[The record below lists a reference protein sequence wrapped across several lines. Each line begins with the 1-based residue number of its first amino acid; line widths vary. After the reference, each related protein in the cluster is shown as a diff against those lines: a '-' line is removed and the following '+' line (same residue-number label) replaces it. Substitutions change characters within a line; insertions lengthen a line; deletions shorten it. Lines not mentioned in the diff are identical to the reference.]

1 MQDLEAR
8 AREAKPVTP
17 EGAGA
22 GYLGHVISPDG
33 RFVTGSGADSGFL
46 IYPVKGGTPVP
57 IAGLSEGEVPVQWSA
72 DGQFLYVY
80 RPIEVPARIYRLE
93 LSTGRRAPWNELL
106 PGDLTGVNVTATVVL
121 TRDGRSYAYTCGQ
134 ILSDLYLVEG
144 LK

>member
-1 MQDLEAR
+1 V
-8 AREAKPVTP
+8 KPVTP

-106 PGDLTGVNVTATVVL
+106 PDDLTGVNVTATVVL